1 MDGLAKVIA
10 ATACGLG
17 IASIWFPGVVLGIV
31 FLALGALA
39 VFGPRK
45 E

>member
-1 MDGLAKVIA
+1 MDGLAKAIA
-10 ATACGLG
+10 VTACGLA

-31 FLALGALA
+31 FLALGALV